1 MDLKGL
7 ASRVKEVNKAGEVF
21 LEHYEAEMT
30 ELLKRKDL
38 TAEESLLREIIVELT
53 GHLYGIRHITE
64 YLEKTG
70 YRNGTIER
78 NRNGEIE
85 FNGEVL
91 PLMTELEVYVRDAF
105 TDQEVWTRVFV
116 GGAEKKYL
124 VGLKKNHEI
133 QGIPARMRE

>member
-53 GHLYGIRHITE
+53 GHL
-64 YLEKTG
+64 
-70 YRNGTIER
+70 
-78 NRNGEIE
+78 
-85 FNGEVL
+85 
-91 PLMTELEVYVRDAF
+91 
-105 TDQEVWTRVFV
+105 
-116 GGAEKKYL
+116 
-124 VGLKKNHEI
+124 
-133 QGIPARMRE
+133 